1 MSTHMAW
8 KEPVFL
14 VSLPAEHNKDLARR
28 LLDGMEKDRHEK
40 SLEILA
46 ALIEGINIVWIH
58 TALVE
63 RAREDA

>member
-14 VSLPAEHNKDLARR
+14 VNLPGGHNKELAKR
-28 LLDGMEKDRHEK
+28 LIDGMEKDRHEK

-63 RAREDA
+63 RAREGA